1 MARPRLSAE
10 EKAKRGT
17 LRHHREREYFGLA
30 AVGELATV
38 PPVPKALVKARDY
51 VGIARA
57 YARDVAEGRIV
68 ACKWVKL
75 AVTRQLRDWGR
86 PEGWAYAWD
95 DDEAVAACHFVESC
109 PHVEGRWSSPLIVL
123 EPCQVFLVAAL
134 FGWRHRADRTRRR
147 FTTFYFEVA
156 RKAAKS
162 TLCAALALYH
172 LLRENEPGAS
182 VVCGATT
189 GSQAR
194 VVFGIMQK
202 MIRRSS
208 WLKSQGLE
216 AYSNAIVA
224 PDGTAK
230 PVNSKASTL
239 DGLNPS
245 CIVLDE
251 AHAQDFELH
260 DVLKS
265 AQGSRPNPLLLCPTT
280 AGYDLLSVGYAL
292 RGQLVKVLEGIFE
305 ADHLLGAIYT
315 LDEGDDWRDPRVW
328 IKANPMLG
336 VSPRLDGVRQYCAD
350 AQQAPGLE
358 GEFKVKVCC
367 LWAQAASAWLS
378 ITAWDRCA
386 DAALRIEDFE
396 GKPCWIGADLASIDD
411 LAALVYLFDLPG
423 DLLAAFLRCYLPE
436 GVIDERARAVPA
448 YRQWMEAEPP
458 LLIPTEGSMIDYDR
472 IEADLRA
479 DCKRFAVKRIVF
491 DQFGSTQ
498 IAGSLSNDGLPAIV
512 EWKSTRTFTPPAR
525 ELEGRVKHA
534 RMRHDGN
541 TLFRWAASNV
551 VVQRRVDGTILPKKE
566 SAESPNK
573 IDPIDA
579 LLQAMIGRGIG
590 TPKPKEYT
598 MRILGGA
605 KAAEAAK

>member
-30 AVGELATV
+30 AVGELAPV
-38 PPVPKALVKARDY
+38 PEIPKALVPARPY
-51 VGIARA
+51 VEIARA
-57 YARDVAEGRIV
+57 YARDVVEGRIV
-68 ACKWVKL
+68 ACKWVRL
-75 AVTRQLRDWGR
+75 ACQRQLRDWGR
-86 PEGWAYAWD
+86 PDGWLYVWD
-95 DDEAVAACHFVESC
+95 DDEAIAACHFVESC
-109 PHVEGRWSSPLIVL
+109 PHVEGRWASPLIVL

-134 FGWRHRADRTRRR
+134 YGWRHRTDRARRR
-147 FTTFYFEVA
+147 FTALYFEVA

-162 TLCAALALYH
+162 TLCATLALYH

-202 MIRRSS
+202 MIRRST
-208 WLKSQGLE
+208 WLRSQGLE
-216 AYSNAIVA
+216 AFSNAIVA

-230 PVNSKASTL
+230 PINSKASTQ

-265 AQGSRPNPLLLCPTT
+265 AQGARSNPLLLCPTT

-305 ADHLLGAIYT
+305 ADHLLGIIYT
-315 LDEGDDWRDPRVW
+315 LDPDDDWRSPKVW
-328 IKANPMLG
+328 IKANPMIG
-336 VSPRLDGVRQYCAD
+336 ISPTRDYVAKYCAD

-358 GEFKVKVCC
+358 GEFKVKVCNQ
-367 LWAQAASAWLS
+367 WAASASAWLS
-378 ITAWDRCA
+378 VSAWDKCA
-386 DAALRIEDFE
+386 DEKLRLEDFE
-396 GKPCWIGADLASIDD
+396 KRPCWIGADLASIDD
-411 LAALVYLFDLPG
+411 LAAKVLLFDLPE
-423 DLLAAFLRCYLPE
+423 DVLAAFLTCYLPE
-436 GVIDERARAVPA
+436 GVIEERARAVPA
-448 YRQWMEAEPP
+448 YRQWVDDG
-458 LLIPTEGSMIDYDR
+458 LLVPTEGSMIDYDR
-472 IEADLRA
+472 IEDDIKA
-479 DCKRFAVKRIVF
+479 DCRRFDVKRIVF

-498 IAGSLSNDGLPAIV
+498 IAGSLVAAGLPAIV
-512 EWKSTRTFTPPAR
+512 EWKSARTFTPPAR
-525 ELEGRVKHA
+525 ELEGRVKHGKL
-534 RMRHDGN
+534 RHQGSS
-541 TLFRWAASNV
+541 LFRWAASNV

-579 LLQAMIGRGIG
+579 LLQAMIGRAVGAQ
-590 TPKPKEYT
+590 KPKEYQ
-598 MRILGGA
+598 MLILGGA
-605 KAAEAAK
+605 KK